1 MEARQSHSRRVSES
15 TPRRSAST
23 IVMEVSSSTC
33 CGSSPAQAAP
43 AKRRQEAG
51 RTRMEQ
57 HVRLAIFDLDGT
69 ITRRDTLA
77 PYVFGFLRRKRPW
90 RLPAL
95 LFVLPALLGCGLG
108 LVGRGGLKSAFILCA
123 LGGCRRKSL
132 EKWTETF
139 VAELLAHGVFP
150 EAVEAIQ
157 AHARAGDHLVLLS
170 ASTDLYV
177 PAIAHAL
184 GFREVICT
192 GVRWNGDRLDGA
204 LTTPNRRGE
213 EKAHCVAAL
222 LARHPGMGSV
232 AYGNAASDLPHLKL
246 VERGV
251 LVNGSACAR
260 RQALRLAVTCA
271 SWK

>member
-1 MEARQSHSRRVSES
+1 VL
-15 TPRRSAST
+15 
-23 IVMEVSSSTC
+23 
-33 CGSSPAQAAP
+33 
-43 AKRRQEAG
+43 
-51 RTRMEQ
+51 
-57 HVRLAIFDLDGT
+57 LAIFDLDGT
-69 ITRRDTLA
+69 ITRHDSLV
-77 PYVFGFLRRKRPW
+77 PYALGFVLRRRPW
-90 RLPAL
+90 RLAAL
-95 LFVLPALLGCGLG
+95 LLVLPALLRYAM
-108 LVGRGGLKSAFILCA
+108 GRIDRGTLKSAFIRA
-123 LGGCRRKSL
+123 TLGGCTRNDLAR
-132 EKWTETF
+132 WTAIF
-139 VAELLAHGVFP
+139 VDRLVARGLFAQ
-150 EAVEAIQ
+150 AVEAVQ

-177 PAIAHAL
+177 PAIAHTL